1 MAFLV
6 SPGVEVKEID
16 LTSVV
21 PAVST
26 SIGAV
31 AGHFRWGPVEE
42 VVTVGSEKELVNKF
56 GEPNATIYNDFL
68 NAAAFLQYGNN
79 LKVYRGV
86 GAAVNA
92 DSGTDPEDANILVKN
107 EDHYDSL
114 TLTGTGEFIAKYPG
128 ALGNSLKVVVI
139 KSTSFGVDSDAASV
153 SWQGQFDIA
162 PDAGEVHVLVL
173 DEDGD
178 ISGSANTVLEKF
190 ANLSTTAGAKNT
202 DGSSKYINDV
212 INRTS
217 KWVWVGSDAVS
228 ATGTSD
234 DEFTL
239 SGGTDVAPS
248 SVAAL
253 YSSAF
258 GDSETLDVNLIIG
271 GAVSSTDANTII
283 AVAAARKDCVA
294 FVSPPIATADAAAT
308 KTWADSI
315 NSSSYGVLDSGVI
328 YVYDKYNDAYRWIG
342 NAGNTAGLCAY
353 TDGVADAWFSPAGF
367 TRGVIRGVTKLKFNP
382 TQAERDSL
390 YKARVNP
397 IASFPGQGI
406 VLYGDKTAQS
416 KPSAFDRI
424 NVRRLFIT
432 MEKAISTAAKFQL
445 FEFNDE
451 FTRAQFRNLVEPFL
465 RDIKGRRG
473 VTDFAVVCDETNN
486 TGEVIDS
493 NRFVADIFVKPARS
507 INFITLNFIATRTG
521 VEFSEVVGQ

>member
-1 MAFLV
+1 V
-6 SPGVEVKEID
+6 
-16 LTSVV
+16 
-21 PAVST
+21 
-26 SIGAV
+26 
-31 AGHFRWGPVEE
+31 
-42 VVTVGSEKELVNKF
+42 
-56 GEPNATIYNDFL
+56 
-68 NAAAFLQYGNN
+68 
-79 LKVYRGV
+79 
-86 GAAVNA
+86 
-92 DSGTDPEDANILVKN
+92 
-107 EDHYDSL
+107 
-114 TLTGTGEFIAKYPG
+114 
-128 ALGNSLKVVVI
+128 
-139 KSTSFGVDSDAASV
+139 
-153 SWQGQFDIA
+153 
-162 PDAGEVHVLVL
+162 
-173 DEDGD
+173 
-178 ISGSANTVLEKF
+178 
-190 ANLSTTAGAKNT
+190 
-202 DGSSKYINDV
+202 
-212 INRTS
+212 NRTS
-217 KWVWVGSDAVS
+217 KWVWAGIDAVD
-228 ATGTSD
+228 ATSVT
-234 DEFTL
+234 DEEFSL
-239 SGGTDVAPS
+239 SGGTDAAPS
-248 SVAAL
+248 SVASL
-253 YSSAF
+253 YSTAF

-271 GAVSSTDANTII
+271 GAVSSADANTII
-283 AVAAARKDCVA
+283 AVAAARKECVA
-294 FVSPPIATADAAAT
+294 FVSPPIVTADAAAT

-382 TQAERDSL
+382 TQAERDTL

-465 RDIKGRRG
+465 RDIQGRRG
-473 VTDFAVVCDETNN
+473 ITDFAVVCDETNN